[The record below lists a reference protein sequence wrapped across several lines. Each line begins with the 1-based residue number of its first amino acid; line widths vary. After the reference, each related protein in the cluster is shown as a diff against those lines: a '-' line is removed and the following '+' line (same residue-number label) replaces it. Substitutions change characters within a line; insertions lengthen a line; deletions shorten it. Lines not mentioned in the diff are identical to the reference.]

1 MRIFSKKTNKEY
13 KTVED
18 CLKAEKEF
26 DEALALEKAKKQKL
40 AEDKKARATEVEEA
54 WKAVREANRKYV
66 ELKNKFINDYG
77 AFHMTFKDKDDN
89 TWESL
94 FESFWKI

>member
-1 MRIFSKKTNKEY
+1 MRIFSEKTNKEY

-54 WKAVREANRKYV
+54 WKAVREANKKYV

-89 TWESL
+89 TCESL

>member
-1 MRIFSKKTNKEY
+1 MRIFSEKTNKEY

-40 AEDKKARATEVEEA
+40 AEDKKARAAEVEEA
-54 WKAVREANRKYV
+54 WKAVREANKKYV

>member
-1 MRIFSKKTNKEY
+1 MKIYSEKTNKEY
-13 KTVED
+13 KTVEE
-18 CLKAEKEF
+18 CLKAEEEF
-26 DEALALEKAKKQKL
+26 DKALALEKAKKQQL
-40 AEDKKARATEVEEA
+40 WETKKARATEVEEA
-54 WKAVREANRKYV
+54 WKSLREANKRYV

-89 TWESL
+89 SWESL

>member
-1 MRIFSKKTNKEY
+1 MKIFSEKTNKEY

-40 AEDKKARATEVEEA
+40 AEDKKA
-54 WKAVREANRKYV
+54 WKAVREANKKYV